1 MTRQFRIARA
11 FAAPGRFLILAL
23 GLTIGCQAASDAIEG
38 TPEPASFPDPVLSEG
53 PTDPGAEE
61 RAVVLFSQAREALE
75 WGRLAEARDFA
86 TQIVERYPS
95 TPVSGRA
102 LLLLARAAL
111 GSDDM
116 EVAAEAAG
124 RFAQLLQRGDPRG
137 AEARLIQS
145 EAFEGLGDPSGQLS
159 SLLAIEPG
167 APTNAVIQGAEGAR
181 AAASQLTREQLEA
194 VLAETAPDVPLLP
207 VALAR
212 YAGLVHL
219 DGEEEEAR
227 RQAQA
232 ALDAGARGADSVM
245 AADILS
251 GRGPGFEITQST
263 VRIATVLP
271 ESGSPAFRRFSRLI
285 SEGVQ
290 VAAATYLGEEARVE
304 VVSRDDRGD
313 PVMAA
318 TLVRELEG
326 AEALGV
332 VGFLE
337 DGTLDAAAQG
347 RLRMLPLVSPTSRT
361 ANGEGVYTLSGA
373 DPQAAASIAR
383 YVAGERYERVAIV
396 HSQAPESVEEA
407 DAFQAVLQN
416 LGVPVVGRFTYPTG
430 STFFREPIREAEA
443 SLRRAEIRALRLGPN
458 DTLRADMLE
467 KVALFLPLPPEDVE
481 LLAPQVT
488 FYGLDTLAVDI
499 VGTSGWTDAQTL
511 ETVDPRHTTGVVA
524 TAPEAGGSESPG
536 YRRFQEA
543 YQSHFQRSLVSS
555 VPALGYDAAL
565 LLLAAAR
572 EGARTPTQLRFQ
584 LERIQDLEG
593 ATGTFSI
600 LGRRI
605 VRSTH
610 LVRIEH
616 GALIP
621 IG

>member
-11 FAAPGRFLILAL
+11 FFAPGRFLVLAL
-23 GLTIGCQAASDAIEG
+23 GLSVGCQVSSEAVEG
-38 TPEPASFPDPVLSEG
+38 TPEPPSFPDPVLSEG
-53 PTDPGAEE
+53 PTDPNGEE
-61 RAVVLFSQAREALE
+61 RAVVLFAQAREALE

-86 TQIVERYPS
+86 TEIVERYPS
-95 TPVSGRA
+95 APVSGRA
-102 LLLLARAAL
+102 LFLLAQAAL
-111 GSDDM
+111 GSDDL

-124 RFAQLLQRGDPRG
+124 RFAQLLEPGDPRE
-137 AEARLIQS
+137 AEARLLES
-145 EAFEGLGDPSGQLS
+145 EALEGLGDPSGRLS
-159 SLLAIEPG
+159 SLLAIGPG
-167 APTNAVIQGAEGAR
+167 ATTNALIRGAEDAR
-181 AAASQLTREQLEA
+181 SAASQLTRAQLEA
-194 VLAETAPDVPLLP
+194 VLAETPADRPLLP

-219 DGEEEEAR
+219 DGDDEEAR
-227 RQAQA
+227 RHAQA
-232 ALDAGARGADSVM
+232 AIDAGARGADSVM

-251 GRGPGFEITQST
+251 GQGPGFEITRGT

-271 ESGSPAFRRFSRLI
+271 EGGSPAFRRFSRLI
-285 SEGVQ
+285 AEGVE
-290 VAAATYLGEEARVE
+290 VAAATYLGEATRVE
-304 VVSRDDRGD
+304 VISKDDRGD
-313 PVMAA
+313 PATAA
-318 TLVRELEG
+318 TLVR
-326 AEALGV
+326 
-332 VGFLE
+332 
-337 DGTLDAAAQG
+337 AQG

-373 DPQAAASIAR
+373 DPQAAANVAR
-383 YVAGERYERVAIV
+383 YVAREQYERVAIV

-407 DAFQAVLQN
+407 DAFQAVIQN
-416 LGVPVVGRFTYPTG
+416 LGVPVVGRFSYPMG
-430 STFFREPIREAEA
+430 ATFFREQIREAEG
-443 SLRRAEIRALRLGPN
+443 SLRRAEIRALGLGPN

-467 KVALFLPLPPEDVE
+467 KVALFLPLPAEDVE

-499 VGTSGWTDAQTL
+499 VGTSGWTDSQTL
-511 ETVDPRHTTGVVA
+511 ETVDARHTTGVVA

-536 YRRFQEA
+536 YRHFQEA
-543 YQSHFQRSLVSS
+543 YESHYQRTLVSS

-565 LLLAAAR
+565 LLLEAAR
-572 EGARTPTQLRFQ
+572 EGARTPNQLRFE

-605 VRSTH
+605 VRSTR

>member
-11 FAAPGRFLILAL
+11 FFAPGRFLVLAL
-23 GLTIGCQAASDAIEG
+23 GLVVGCQVSPGAGEG
-38 TPEPASFPDPVLSEG
+38 TPEPPSFPDPVLSEG
-53 PTDPGAEE
+53 PTDPSGEE
-61 RAVVLFSQAREALE
+61 RAVVLFAQAREALE

-95 TPVSGRA
+95 APVSGRA
-102 LLLLARAAL
+102 LFLLAQAAL
-111 GSDDM
+111 GSDDL
-116 EVAAEAAG
+116 EVAAEAAA
-124 RFAQLLQRGDPRG
+124 RFAQLVEPGDPRG
-137 AEARLIQS
+137 GEARLLES
-145 EAFEGLGDPSGQLS
+145 EALEGLGDPSGQLS
-159 SLLAIEPG
+159 SLLAIGPG
-167 APTNAVIQGAEGAR
+167 ATTNALIRGAEDAR
-181 AAASQLTREQLEA
+181 RAASQLTRGQIEA
-194 VLAETAPDVPLLP
+194 ILAQTAGDGPLLP

-219 DGEEEEAR
+219 DGDEEEAR
-227 RQAQA
+227 QQAQA
-232 ALDAGARGADSVM
+232 AIDAGARGADSVM

-251 GRGPGFEITQST
+251 GRGPGFQIARST

-271 ESGSPAFRRFSRLI
+271 EGGSPAFRRFSRLI
-285 SEGVQ
+285 AEGVD
-290 VAAATYLGEEARVE
+290 VAAATYLGEATRVE
-304 VVSRDDRGD
+304 VVSMDDGGD
-313 PVMAA
+313 PATAA
-318 TLVRELEG
+318 TLVRELESG
-326 AEALGV
+326 EALGA

-337 DGTLDAAAQG
+337 DGALDAAAQG

-383 YVAGERYERVAIV
+383 YVAREQYERVAVV

-416 LGVPVVGRFTYPTG
+416 LGVPVVGRFSYPMG
-430 STFFREPIREAEA
+430 ATFFREQVREAEA

-499 VGTSGWTDAQTL
+499 VGTSGWTDPQTL
-511 ETVDPRHTTGVVA
+511 ETVDVRHTTGVVA
-524 TAPEAGGSESPG
+524 TASEAGGSESPG

-543 YQSHFQRSLVSS
+543 YESHYQRTLVSS

-565 LLLAAAR
+565 LLLEAAR
-572 EGARTPTQLRFQ
+572 EGARTPTQLRFE
-584 LERIQDLEG
+584 LERIRDLEG

-600 LGRRI
+600 LGRRL
-605 VRSTH
+605 VRSTR